1 MGNNYL
7 KEYVEIIFTFD
18 IICRVSLA

>member
-7 KEYVEIIFTFD
+7 KKYVEIIFTFD
-18 IICRVSLA
+18 IIYRVFLA